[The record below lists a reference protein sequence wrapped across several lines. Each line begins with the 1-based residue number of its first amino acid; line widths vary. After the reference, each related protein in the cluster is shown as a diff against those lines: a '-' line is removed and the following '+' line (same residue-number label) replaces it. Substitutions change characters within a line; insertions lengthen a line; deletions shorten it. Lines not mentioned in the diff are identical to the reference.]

1 MSTLTWI
8 PRKFK
13 LLFNWNFP
21 ATLTLINFLQ
31 VESLHGWKCRRS
43 NFISAVI
50 AFPAWI
56 HFIIERS
63 FLRKSFHL
71 FVTHSQPANARKTVG
86 VLAVSGFF
94 SLSRSRSDLEFPSN
108 PMLWICVCVWVNK
121 KFAQRIWAEQAY
133 EIAPGKSGFMMMKHL
148 QTSVAGS
155 RDFPLNAN

>member
-50 AFPAWI
+50 AFAAWI
-56 HFIIERS
+56 HFIIARS
-63 FLRKSFHL
+63 FPRKSFHL
-71 FVTHSQPANARKTVG
+71 FVTHSQPANARETVG
-86 VLAVSGFF
+86 DLAVSGFF
-94 SLSRSRSDLEFPSN
+94 FSLGRDPIWNFHQIQCFGFAFAFESTRNLLNGYGLSKHMKLPPGRVA
-108 PMLWICVCVWVNK
+108 LWWWNSCKLRLPV
-121 KFAQRIWAEQAY
+121 R
-133 EIAPGKSGFMMMKHL
+133 EISH
-148 QTSVAGS
+148 
-155 RDFPLNAN
+155 